1 MKYLLIL
8 LLSFP
13 VFAEEEKDIC
23 ETIEGFASGV
33 MKTRQLGVS
42 LKDVLAPAKDKVLRY
57 IIIEAYKVHGFSTDK
72 HQKKAVIDF
81 SNRIYL
87 ECLEGS

>member
-23 ETIEGFASGV
+23 DSLESFASGV
-33 MKTRQLGVS
+33 MKTRQHGIS
-42 LKDVLAPAKDKVLRY
+42 LKKVLSPAKDKMLRY
-57 IIIEAYKVHGFSTDK
+57 IIIEAYKVPGFSTDK
-72 HQKKAVIDF
+72 HRKKAVIDF